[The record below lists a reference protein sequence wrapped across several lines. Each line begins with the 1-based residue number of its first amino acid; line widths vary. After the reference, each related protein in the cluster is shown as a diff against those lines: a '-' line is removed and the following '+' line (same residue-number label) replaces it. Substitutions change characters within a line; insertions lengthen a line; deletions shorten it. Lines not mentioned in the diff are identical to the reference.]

1 MLDLKEDHGSQSGS
15 FTNGTND
22 AAQLFDEDMKS
33 FEHAKFMLMLR
44 EEKQVSQVAIT
55 EIVHKCRSLCEQTFT
70 STVNKVKRTLSN
82 AGINVDAVPGLN
94 NVLDSS
100 APDSFHGIYTS
111 YLLEE
116 FARKHMNYVVSDVF
130 LVTCMLV

>member
-1 MLDLKEDHGSQSGS
+1 MLDLNEDHGSQSGS

-44 EEKQVSQVAIT
+44 EEKQVSQVAV
-55 EIVHKCRSLCEQTFT
+55 VHKCRSLCEQTFT

-82 AGINVDAVPGLN
+82 AGINVDDVPGLN
-94 NVLDSS
+94 NVLDGS
-100 APDSFHGIYTS
+100 APDYFHGIDTS

-130 LVTCMLV
+130 CRLV